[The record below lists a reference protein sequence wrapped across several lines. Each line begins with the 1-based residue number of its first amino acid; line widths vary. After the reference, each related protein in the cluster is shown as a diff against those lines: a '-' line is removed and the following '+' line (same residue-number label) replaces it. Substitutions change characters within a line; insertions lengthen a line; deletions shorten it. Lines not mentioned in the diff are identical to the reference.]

1 MVTFSL
7 LLLSAF
13 KEDKVYDLLPFHFLN
28 LGLKDAMDPTNIAK
42 IKSYQMIMQKKKT
55 PFGIRP
61 MWGVLFLSLILSL
74 FQMIILPSSDEEK
87 RGWDSAHPAFSCKE
101 SLDSGNSKGDW
112 EYWINPE
119 KSGNPLRVYCDRSR
133 YGGK

>member
-13 KEDKVYDLLPFHFLN
+13 REDKVYDLLPFHFLN

-42 IKSYQMIMQKKKT
+42 IKSYQMIMQKKKN

-74 FQMIILPSSDEEK
+74 FQMIILPSSDVDK
-87 RGWDSAHPAFSCKE
+87 RG
-101 SLDSGNSKGDW
+101 
-112 EYWINPE
+112 
-119 KSGNPLRVYCDRSR
+119 
-133 YGGK
+133 

>member
-42 IKSYQMIMQKKKT
+42 IKSYQMIMQKKK
-55 PFGIRP
+55 
-61 MWGVLFLSLILSL
+61 ILL
-74 FQMIILPSSDEEK
+74 E
-87 RGWDSAHPAFSCKE
+87 
-101 SLDSGNSKGDW
+101 
-112 EYWINPE
+112 
-119 KSGNPLRVYCDRSR
+119 
-133 YGGK
+133 